1 MNLTRRRLC
10 NLLLLSALPMPAL
23 ANSCSLTIG
32 LFPNLP
38 ANKLATIYQPLATY
52 LTQQLDC
59 RVRLAS
65 AKDFRSFYQ
74 ATRDKQFDLIVTA
87 PNLAWLAM
95 TESRYQPLAS
105 YTNRVSGVLVSKR
118 GVHLDSLSSC
128 RSKTI
133 AFTDPLT
140 IVSQLGLS
148 YLQSH
153 GLHADID
160 YQLTTYNNHTNAALA
175 VVLGKADCAMIGKL
189 PYSQMPTDIQHNL
202 QIIAKTNEVT
212 SQFIMGNPDLP
223 DTARLRA
230 ALLGFAQT
238 PAGLTFITE
247 QHLGG
252 IVPASPKD
260 VAPAKPYALITQALL
275 TAL

>member
-1 MNLTRRRLC
+1 MNLTRRRLS

-23 ANSCSLTIG
+23 ANSRNLTIG

-52 LTQQLDC
+52 LTQQLNC
-59 RVRLAS
+59 RIRLAS

-95 TESRYQPLAS
+95 TESKYQPLAS
-105 YTNRVSGVLVSKR
+105 YINRVSGVLVSKR
-118 GVHLDSLSSC
+118 GVRLDSLSSC
-128 RSKTI
+128 HSKTI

-140 IVSQLGLS
+140 IVHQLGVS
-148 YLQSH
+148 YLQSQ
-153 GLHADID
+153 GLQADVD
-160 YQLTTYNNHTNAALA
+160 YQITSYNNHTNAALA
-175 VVLGKADCAMIGKL
+175 VLLGKADCAVIGKL
-189 PYSQMPTDIQHNL
+189 PFSQMSADIQNTL
-202 QIIAKTNEVT
+202 QIIAQTNEVT
-212 SQFIMGNPDLP
+212 SQFIMSSPDLT
-223 DTARLRA
+223 DTVRLRA
-230 ALLGFAQT
+230 ALLSFART
-238 PAGLTFITE
+238 PAGLTFVTE

>member
-1 MNLTRRRLC
+1 MNLTRRRLS

-23 ANSCSLTIG
+23 ANSRNLTIG

-52 LTQQLDC
+52 LTQQLGC
-59 RVRLAS
+59 RIRLAS

-95 TESRYQPLAS
+95 TESKYQPLAS

-133 AFTDPLT
+133 ALTDPLS
-140 IVSQLGLS
+140 IVRQLGVS
-148 YLQSH
+148 YLQSQ
-153 GLHADID
+153 GLQADVD
-160 YQLTTYNNHTNAALA
+160 YQITSHNNHTNAALA
-175 VVLGKADCAMIGKL
+175 VLLGKADCAVVGKL
-189 PYSQMPTDIQHNL
+189 PFSQMSDDIQNTL
-202 QIIAKTNEVT
+202 QIIAQTNEVT
-212 SQFIMGNPDLP
+212 SQFIMSSPDLT
-223 DTARLRA
+223 DTVKLRA
-230 ALLGFAQT
+230 ALLSFART
-238 PAGLTFITE
+238 PAGLAFVTE